1 MTVPMS
7 LQQHPP
13 HETLFR
19 STSIGGI
26 DVANR
31 IALAPMTRVSATAAG
46 LPTDRIGGYYK
57 MFVEGGFGLLITEG
71 LYIDDQTSQGY
82 FFQPGIA
89 NSAQAAAWTRVVDG
103 VHAYG
108 AKFFAQL
115 MHAGSQSQGN
125 PHTTITWG
133 PSAVRPKGEQLNM
146 YRGSGPF
153 QVPQAM
159 TDEHVDHVRAAFVNA
174 AQQARNAGFDGV

>member
-1 MTVPMS
+1 MGGPTFRIVRPRRDASDPPIVQRNSTTKVTAPMS

-26 DVANR
+26 YVANR

-57 MFVEGGFGLLITEG
+57 MFVEGGFRLLITEG

-115 MHAGSQSQGN
+115 MHVGTSLKAT
-125 PHTTITWG
+125 HTPPSPGG
-133 PSAVRPKGEQLNM
+133 PQPCALKAS
-146 YRGSGPF
+146 S
-153 QVPQAM
+153 
-159 TDEHVDHVRAAFVNA
+159 
-174 AQQARNAGFDGV
+174 